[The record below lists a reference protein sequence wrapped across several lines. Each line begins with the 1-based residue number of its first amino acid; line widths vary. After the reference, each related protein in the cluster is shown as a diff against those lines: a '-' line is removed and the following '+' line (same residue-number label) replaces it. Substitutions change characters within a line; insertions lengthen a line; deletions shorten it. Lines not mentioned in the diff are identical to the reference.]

1 MKKQRVFW
9 AAMGLSLGLTLSGSV
24 RAAQVSET
32 SSALSLLPVAVT
44 VSGATALLSTGAVL
58 TVVSVQLVAD
68 GVVWVL
74 RKGSGGV
81 EVSLRVSQRLVE
93 GVVVGVGTVLVGTV
107 ISAGLVLSVAGEAV
121 AFVPNQIGAS
131 LLHSEEINR

>member
-131 LLHSEEINR
+131 LLHSEEIKR

>member
-1 MKKQRVFW
+1 MKKRRVFW
-9 AAMGLSLGLTLSGSV
+9 AAMGLSLCLTLSGSV

-58 TVVSVQLVAD
+58 TVVSVQMVAD
-68 GVVWVL
+68 GVIWVL
-74 RKGSGGV
+74 RKGAGGV

-93 GVVVGVGTVLVGTV
+93 GVVVAVGTVLVGTV

-131 LLHSEEINR
+131 LLHNEEIKR

>member
-74 RKGSGGV
+74 RKGAGGV

-131 LLHSEEINR
+131 LLHSEEIKR